1 MQVRHEAAEALGS
14 VSSTHGCEDQVLP
27 MLEQYV
33 KPGAAAVD
41 SAVSA
46 IETAIVRESCEVA
59 LDIHEY
65 WTDAHQFGGDEQ
77 FAAAVTVSNTA

>member
-1 MQVRHEAAEALGS
+1 MVRHEAAEALGS
-14 VSSTHGCEDQVLP
+14 VSSTHGCEDEVLP

-33 KPGAAAVD
+33 GGGGAAVPAVAAVAGSDAD
-41 SAVSA
+41 SSQ
-46 IETAIVRESCEVA
+46 IVRESCEVA

-77 FAAAVTVSNTA
+77 FTRSGV

>member
-1 MQVRHEAAEALGS
+1 MSLRCRIQVRHEAAEALGS

-33 KPGAAAVD
+33 KPGGHVAENTL
-41 SAVSA
+41 SAV
-46 IETAIVRESCEVA
+46 ETAIVRESCEVA

-77 FAAAVTVSNTA
+77 FVTA